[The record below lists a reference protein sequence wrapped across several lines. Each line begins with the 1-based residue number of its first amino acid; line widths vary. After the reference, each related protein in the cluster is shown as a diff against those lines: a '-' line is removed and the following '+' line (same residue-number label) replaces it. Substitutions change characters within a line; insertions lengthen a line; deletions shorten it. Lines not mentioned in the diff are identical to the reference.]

1 MNCFLAKGETD
12 FLPTSLFDLLLQ
24 YDSQDL
30 MTEMKI
36 SFHLPDNKES
46 TTAQL
51 AYLRLLCTLCIL
63 HTLQK
68 CLQCTHVVVSHGKRK
83 GVSDVCGMV
92 SVAWRQNSES
102 LLFLPVISYYSLW
115 NTDLELVIPRQRVT
129 IVNSLLQQ
137 EICIGSYFSNFRLCK
152 QGNFKKNNILNIL
165 KIWAFFSFL
174 NLVDGQMLNQS

>member
-51 AYLRLLCTLCIL
+51 AYLRLLCIAHFAKMLTVYSCSCF
-63 HTLQK
+63 TWEK
-68 CLQCTHVVVSHGKRK
+68 KRSFRCL
-83 GVSDVCGMV
+83 
-92 SVAWRQNSES
+92 W
-102 LLFLPVISYYSLW
+102 
-115 NTDLELVIPRQRVT
+115 
-129 IVNSLLQQ
+129 
-137 EICIGSYFSNFRLCK
+137 
-152 QGNFKKNNILNIL
+152 
-165 KIWAFFSFL
+165 
-174 NLVDGQMLNQS
+174 DGQCCLKTEFWVPALFTRNKLLLLVKHWSGIGHPKTKSNDSKFTAATRDMQWKLLLKF